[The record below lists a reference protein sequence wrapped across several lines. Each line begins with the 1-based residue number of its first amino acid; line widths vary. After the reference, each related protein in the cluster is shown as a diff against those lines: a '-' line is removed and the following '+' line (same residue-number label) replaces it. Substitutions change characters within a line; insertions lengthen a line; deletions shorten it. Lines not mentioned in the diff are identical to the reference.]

1 MKAVA
6 VAFSMPWLQDE
17 VQEIEAGGGCGH
29 GDAGGVPRRAV
40 PVLDQAGGCAAG
52 AG

>member
-17 VQEIEAGGGCGH
+17 VQGEAGGEKADTGWLTGFR
-29 GDAGGVPRRAV
+29 GE
-40 PVLDQAGGCAAG
+40 LY
-52 AG
+52 